1 MNVVSVPN
9 TVDVEWPDVT
19 MFKSQKDGL
28 QVCFFVKY
36 IFLITLKIVYTRN
49 EKERTL
55 KIYLEQSD
63 VAEDVY
69 KRILLERK
77 VEEQLGKFY
86 NFQKFKILLIKN
98 LGNEPLPENVLR
110 LLSS

>member
-1 MNVVSVPN
+1 MVFCKLIFSSNFV
-9 TVDVEWPDVT
+9 
-19 MFKSQKDGL
+19 L
-28 QVCFFVKY
+28 Q
-36 IFLITLKIVYTRN
+36 IVYTRN

-86 NFQKFKILLIKN
+86 DLKKMQNFTDLNF
-98 LGNEPLPENVLR
+98 R
-110 LLSS
+110 